1 MTNKGKITLVI
12 VKRVGHP
19 YVHMFSEKD
28 ITHFNY
34 EITIEVD
41 ARETG
46 LVLYQ
51 TEM

>member
-1 MTNKGKITLVI
+1 MTNKEIIKLVI
-12 VKRVGHP
+12 VKTVSHP
-19 YVHMFSEKD
+19 YVHMFSDKS

-34 EITIEVD
+34 EFTIEVG

-51 TEM
+51 TAL